1 MASKDEQ
8 TQEKEPEKGKGKL
21 KIIII
26 ICVAVLITAGGTAAF
41 FIFSQGGNDKKEAA
55 KSEKQVAQAIFEL
68 EPFIVNIYDGQDL
81 RYLRVKVELEV
92 SGGEEA
98 KAELTSRKA
107 QLRDAILVLL
117 SAKTLMDIRDQQGK
131 NQLRQEIFAAVSKL
145 TPPGKVQKVY
155 FTDFVVQ

>member
-26 ICVAVLITAGGTAAF
+26 ICTAVLIAAGGTAAF
-41 FIFSQGGNDKKEAA
+41 FIFSQGGSDKKERA
-55 KSEKQVAQAIFEL
+55 KSEKQVPHAIFEL

-98 KAELTSRKA
+98 KAELTARKS

>member
-26 ICVAVLITAGGTAAF
+26 ICAAVLIAAGGTAAF
-41 FIFSQGGNDKKEAA
+41 FIFFQGGSDKKEAT
-55 KSEKQVAQAIFEL
+55 KSEKQVPQAIFEL

-98 KAELTSRKA
+98 KAELTARKS

>member
-26 ICVAVLITAGGTAAF
+26 ICAAVLIAAGGTAAF
-41 FIFSQGGNDKKEAA
+41 FIFSQGGSDKKERA
-55 KSEKQVAQAIFEL
+55 KSEKQVPQAIFEL

-98 KAELTSRKA
+98 KAELTARKS

>member
-26 ICVAVLITAGGTAAF
+26 ICAAILIAAGGTAAF
-41 FIFSQGGNDKKEAA
+41 FIFFQGGSDKKEAA
-55 KSEKQVAQAIFEL
+55 KSEKQVPQAIFEL

-98 KAELTSRKA
+98 KAELTARKA